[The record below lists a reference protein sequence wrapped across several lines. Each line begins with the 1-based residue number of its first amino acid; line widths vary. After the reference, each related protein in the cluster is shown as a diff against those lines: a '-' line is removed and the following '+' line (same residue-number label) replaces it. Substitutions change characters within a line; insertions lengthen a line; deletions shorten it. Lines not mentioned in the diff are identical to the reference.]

1 MQARIEDIKIKYRI
15 RKNLG
20 DLGQLMESLKKYG
33 LMNPIIINRDNELI
47 AGHRRLE
54 AARNLG
60 WKTIQVLVLDR
71 EEYAEKLEIEIEEN
85 TQRKEL
91 TTDELADGYIRLER
105 FKNPGFFLR
114 LWLFLKRFFR
124 KLFRRKRRGHLS

>member
-1 MQARIEDIKIKYRI
+1 MQVRIEDITIKYRI

-20 DLGQLMESLKKYG
+20 DLSQLMESLKKYG
-33 LMNPIIINRDNELI
+33 LMNPIIINRNNELI

-60 WKTIQVLVLDR
+60 WKTIPVLVLDR
-71 EEYAEKLEIEIEEN
+71 EADAEKLEIEIEEN

-91 TTDELADGYIRLER
+91 TTDELADGYMRLER
-105 FKNPGFFLR
+105 LKNPGFFLR
-114 LWLFLKRFFR
+114 LWLFLKRLFR
-124 KLFRRKRRGHLS
+124 KLFRRKRRTLT